1 MTETKTDTR
10 ADSDREISVS
20 AAQKEM
26 DQIMKRD
33 GRLVDFDIYK
43 IVDAIHVA
51 MKASEEGSKEEAK
64 LVAEDVLCELAQLK
78 KKHSEFTPSVEGIQD
93 HVEKALIKGDYAA
106 TAKSYILY
114 RQEQAQKRERSLF
127 RPRQNLKPHEYP
139 ELAEYVD
146 AIRHSYWIHTEFNYT
161 SDQDDFRTNVSEAE
175 KTAIEHSML
184 AIAQIE
190 VAVKTFW
197 SDIYKRMPKPEVGS
211 VGATFAESE
220 VRHMEAYSHLL
231 ELLGLND
238 RFEDLEDV
246 PAMKKRMDYLDDVA
260 APSPSATDREYTKSV
275 LLFSLFIEHVSLFSQ
290 FLIIM
295 SFNKHENLFSGIS
308 NVVEATSKEEQI
320 HGQFGIEIVNQIR
333 QEQPSWFDD
342 EYEASVRDL
351 CRDVL
356 SAEKDIVNWIF
367 ADGELDFLPKN
378 VVVEFIKNRMNNSL
392 ESVGYEPEFD
402 TSDELVDQTRWFD
415 EEIVATKH
423 VDFFEKRSINYS
435 KRTQSVTSDDLF

>member
-1 MTETKTDTR
+1 
-10 ADSDREISVS
+10 
-20 AAQKEM
+20 
-26 DQIMKRD
+26 
-33 GRLVDFDIYK
+33 
-43 IVDAIHVA
+43 
-51 MKASEEGSKEEAK
+51 
-64 LVAEDVLCELAQLK
+64 
-78 KKHSEFTPSVEGIQD
+78 
-93 HVEKALIKGDYAA
+93 
-106 TAKSYILY
+106 
-114 RQEQAQKRERSLF
+114 LF
-127 RPRQNLKPHEYP
+127 RLRQNLKPYEYP

-161 SDQDDFRTNVSEAE
+161 SDQDDFRTNVNEAE
-175 KTAIEHSML
+175 KTAIEHAML

-197 SDIYKRMPKPEVGS
+197 GDIYKRMPKPEIGA

-231 ELLGLND
+231 EVLGLND
-238 RFEDLEDV
+238 QFEKLDEV
-246 PAMKKRMDYLDDVA
+246 PAIQKRMDYLEDVA
-260 APSPSATDREYTKSV
+260 APTASATDREYTQSI

-295 SFNKHENLFSGIS
+295 SFNKYENLFSGIS

-320 HGQFGIEIVNQIR
+320 HGQFGIDVVSRIQ
-333 QEQPSWFDD
+333 QEQPEWFDD
-342 EYEASVRDL
+342 EYESSVREL

-356 SAEKDIVNWIF
+356 AAEKEIVDWIF
-367 ADGELDFLPKN
+367 ADGELDFLPKD
-378 VVVEFIKNRMNNSL
+378 VVVAFIKNRMNNSL

-402 TSDELVDQTRWFD
+402 TDDELVDQTRWFD